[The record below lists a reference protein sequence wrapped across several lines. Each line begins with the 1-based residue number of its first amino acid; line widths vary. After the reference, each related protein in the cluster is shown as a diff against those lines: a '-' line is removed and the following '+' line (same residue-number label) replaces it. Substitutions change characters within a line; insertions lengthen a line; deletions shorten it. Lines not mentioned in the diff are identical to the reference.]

1 MKTIPMYLEDSYAK
15 DMTAAVLE
23 VFPEGDPSTH
33 STSSGQAGSG
43 QGKRWRIILDKTV
56 FYPMGGGQP
65 TDQGTLTGSGWSG
78 NVYQVLMKD
87 GEIGHFVESE
97 GPPEVGMSVQGV
109 IDWDRR
115 YKNMKVHSAGHVI
128 DFAMHILGFS
138 PSVLS
143 PQKGDHGKKPC
154 IVYAGTVDHDI
165 TKELEDKSNELVTDA
180 RSFVTAF
187 VPLEELQKDAIYLQ
201 PGLPTNKPL
210 RKLTLDGVGSVA
222 DGGTQVKNTSEV
234 GQITILAVNTADGN
248 TTVEYKVS

>member
-1 MKTIPMYLEDSYAK
+1 MKTTPLYLEDSYAK

-23 VFPEGDPSTH
+23 VFPEGD
-33 STSSGQAGSG
+33 
-43 QGKRWRIILDKTV
+43 KRWRIILDKTV

-65 TDQGTLTGSGWSG
+65 TDQGTLTGSGWTG
-78 NVYQVLMKD
+78 NVYQVLVKD

-97 GPPEVGMSVQGV
+97 RPPEVGMSVHGV

-128 DFAMHILGFS
+128 DFAMHILGYS
-138 PSVLS
+138 PRTLS
-143 PQKGDHGKKPC
+143 PQKGDHGKKPY
-154 IVYAGTVDHDI
+154 IIYMGVPDHDI
-165 TKELEDKSNELVTDA
+165 TKELEDKSNAIVSEA
-180 RSFVTAF
+180 RSFSTAF
-187 VPLEELQKDAIYLQ
+187 VPLAELEKDAIYLQ

-210 RKLTLDGVGSVA
+210 RKLTLEGIGSVA

-234 GQITILAVNTADGN
+234 GQIIISVVSTKDGN